1 MKKGVF
7 ITFEGGEGSG
17 KTTQLALLG
26 AYLREKGLSVLTT
39 REPGGTPLGDQI
51 RTLILN
57 PLKTDTGIDVRTELF
72 LYLASRS
79 QHVSEVINPAL
90 NAGRI
95 VLCDR
100 FTDATLA
107 YQGDGRGLPKKTI
120 HEMARFASYRLEPH
134 LTFFLDITPEKA
146 LVRLSGRNE
155 INRLDE
161 ETQVFHQTVYQGY
174 LKLARENPGR
184 ITVINGEGPVESIS
198 LNIQERINALLS

>member
-26 AYLREKGLSVLTT
+26 TYLREKGLSVLTT

-57 PLKTDTGIDVRTELF
+57 PSKTDTGIDVRTEFF

-79 QHVSEVINPAL
+79 QHVSKVIKPAL
-90 NAGRI
+90 DAGRI

-120 HEMARFASYRLEPH
+120 HEMAGFASYKLEPH
-134 LTFFLDITPEKA
+134 LTFFLDIAPKKA
-146 LVRLSGRNE
+146 LSRLSGRNE

-161 ETQVFHQTVYQGY
+161 ETLVFHQAVYQGY

-184 ITVINGEGPVESIS
+184 ITVISGEGPVESIS
-198 LNIQERINALLS
+198 LKIQERINALLS

>member
-26 AYLREKGLSVLTT
+26 AYLREKGLSVLAT

-57 PLKTDTGIDVRTELF
+57 PSATDTEIDVRTELF

-79 QHVSEVINPAL
+79 QHVSEVIKPAL
-90 NAGRI
+90 DAERI

-120 HEMARFASYRLEPH
+120 HEMARFASYKLEPH
-134 LTFFLDITPEKA
+134 LTFFLDIAPEKA
-146 LVRLSGRNE
+146 LARLSGRNE
-155 INRLDE
+155 LNRLDE
-161 ETQVFHQTVYQGY
+161 ETLVFHQTVYQGY
-174 LKLARENPGR
+174 LKLARAYPR
-184 ITVINGEGPVESIS
+184 RVTVINAEGSVESIS
-198 LNIQERINALLS
+198 LKIQECTNALLS